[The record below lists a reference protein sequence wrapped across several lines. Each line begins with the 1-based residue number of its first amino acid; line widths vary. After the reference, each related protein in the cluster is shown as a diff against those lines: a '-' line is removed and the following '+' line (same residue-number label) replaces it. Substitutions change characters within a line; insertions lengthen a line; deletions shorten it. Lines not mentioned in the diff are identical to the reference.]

1 MNNEREVGRGRLSA
15 YLLLLPGRGGRAGFT
30 SGDGIRIGGLWQL
43 GELLLVCVGATVVCR
58 GRWGRRVGPAGE
70 AIGME
75 ERLSVLRG

>member
-1 MNNEREVGRGRLSA
+1 MNNEREVGRWRLSA
-15 YLLLLPGRGGRAGFT
+15 YLLLLLGRGGRASFT
-30 SGDGIRIGGLWQL
+30 SGGGVRIGDLWRL
-43 GELLLVCVGATVVCR
+43 GELLLVCVGATFVHR